1 MGGPRLV
8 AAHDGT
14 LTRVSLRCR
23 GVEVLEGDALE
34 GYYVLQSSKITTAQN
49 KHAIW
54 LSASQIPLPRHP
66 GDRSLN
72 FVMHVHFSS
81 LGVNSTRFN
90 SRKMIWSPTSCSA
103 YLLQRLNLFISRGG
117 EPDVK
122 AARAALRARNLQW
135 KTAEGFTWYDAKA
148 LLMSA
153 AACPAV
159 KQDVEEY
166 GSVWD
171 AEETAH
177 HESIEEIKALIGE
190 AQHEHGADC
199 AEVQRLAHVWSLMNA
214 YFFEWMESHH
224 SPLPQN
230 VRNVTAHLGFTHELK
245 AALLSKSMA
254 VLQSRVRKMP
264 HTEANIIVKWEDW
277 PGEYLCKVRYTKG
290 NEADA
295 VVYLVDSENAATGDP
310 IPFSKEDDDWRNT
323 NTRGEDW
330 FNNV

>member
-1 MGGPRLV
+1 M
-8 AAHDGT
+8 
-14 LTRVSLRCR
+14 
-23 GVEVLEGDALE
+23 
-34 GYYVLQSSKITTAQN
+34 
-49 KHAIW
+49 
-54 LSASQIPLPRHP
+54 SA
-66 GDRSLN
+66 
-72 FVMHVHFSS
+72 HFSS
-81 LGVNSTRFN
+81 LGVNVTRFTG
-90 SRKMIWSPTSCSA
+90 RDMIWSPTSCDA
-103 YLLQRLNLFISRGG
+103 YLLKRLNLVISRGG

-148 LLMSA
+148 LLMCT

-159 KQDVEEY
+159 KQDVDEY

-224 SPLPQN
+224 SPLPQD

-264 HTEANIIVKWEDW
+264 ISGGRVIVTWDDW

-295 VVYLVDSENAATGDP
+295 VVYLLDSEGARTGDP
-310 IPFSKEDDDWRNT
+310 IPFSAECDDWRNT
-323 NTRGEDW
+323 TTFHDFINKL
-330 FNNV
+330 